1 MQYREE
7 EFTGRMKQ
15 ELQQCYCDARSR
27 LYSEIQDG
35 EGKEIF
41 HYTSAEGFYNI
52 IRNKQFFLT
61 DVAFLNDSTE
71 MANIITVFQA
81 TIKALEPSLE
91 KSFSHCLI
99 DLLERD
105 DFDYLFFGSEEAD
118 SQRYFVLACSYEQD
132 SLNLWNY
139 YTKDNE
145 NDGGYNITFDR
156 KELVD
161 SFEMCNR
168 AFYSGDMNLSSGRI
182 IYDEKTKVHII
193 SSFLLELNTAWKMAQ
208 AHDEQKE
215 GREENQKHLLL
226 GAIKAAIRW
235 LSIFFK
241 HECFAMER
249 EYRIILAL
257 PNSRLTKY
265 CSCREPGVERLYKIR
280 FTNNMFTPY
289 VKLAFQ
295 PSGVKGVC
303 MSPLCEKYVTEY
315 RLREELTNTENGME
329 MRDVLQYGVHE
340 FLRIH
345 GYDLKY
351 AQIKRSEIPLRF

>member
-7 EFTGRMKQ
+7 EFTARMQYDIQ
-15 ELQQCYCDARSR
+15 ECYCRARSR
-27 LYSEIQDG
+27 MCSEIED
-35 EGKEIF
+35 GKEKKIF

-71 MANIITVFQA
+71 MANIITVFQM
-81 TIKALEPSLE
+81 TIKTLRSSLE
-91 KSFSHCLI
+91 ADFYHCLI

-105 DFDYLFFGSEEAD
+105 DFDYLFFGSEEPD
-118 SQRYFVLACSYEQD
+118 SQRYFVLACSYEKD

-139 YTKDNE
+139 YTKGNE
-145 NDGGYNITFDR
+145 NDGGYNIAFD
-156 KELVD
+156 KQELVD
-161 SFEMCNR
+161 SFETCNR
-168 AFYSGDMNLSSGRI
+168 SFYGDDMSLSFGRI
-182 IYDEKTKVHII
+182 VYDEKTKIYII
-193 SSFLLELNTAWKMAQ
+193 SSFLFDLNDAWKMAKKQ
-208 AHDEQKE
+208 DETNTPEKESQK
-215 GREENQKHLLL
+215 KLLL

-241 HECFAMER
+241 HECFAIER

-257 PNSRLTKY
+257 PNSKLTKY

-289 VKLAFQ
+289 VKLGFQ

-315 RLREELTNTENGME
+315 RLREEFTNTDNGME

-351 AQIKRSEIPLRF
+351 SQIQRSEIPLRF

>member
-1 MQYREE
+1 MRYREE
-7 EFTGRMKQ
+7 EFKDRMT
-15 ELQQCYCDARSR
+15 ETIRQCYCSARGR
-27 LYSEIQDG
+27 MCSEIEDG
-35 EGKEIF
+35 KSKKIF

-71 MANIITVFQA
+71 MANIITVFQM
-81 TIKALEPSLE
+81 TLKALRSNLE
-91 KSFSHCLI
+91 ETFYTSLI

-105 DFDYLFFGSEEAD
+105 DFDYLFFGSEEPD
-118 SQRYFVLACSYEQD
+118 FQRYFVLACSYEED

-139 YTKDNE
+139 YTKGNE
-145 NDGGYNITFDR
+145 NDGGYNIAFDK

-161 SFEMCNR
+161 SFEGCNR
-168 AFYSGDMNLSSGRI
+168 RFYGEDMALSFGHI
-182 IYDEKTKVHII
+182 VYDEKIKMRII
-193 SSFLLELNTAWKMAQ
+193 SSFLTELNVAWEMAQ
-208 AHDEQKE
+208 REDGRNPMEQDS
-215 GREENQKHLLL
+215 QKRLLL

-241 HECFAMER
+241 HECFEMER
-249 EYRIILAL
+249 EYRIVLAL
-257 PNSRLTKY
+257 PNSRLTEY
-265 CSCREPGVERLYKIR
+265 CSCREPGVEHLYKIR

-289 VKLAFQ
+289 VKLGFC

-315 RLREELTNTENGME
+315 RLREEFTNAEGTME

-351 AQIKRSEIPLRF
+351 SQIQRSEIPLRF